1 MYHLY
6 STSFAILL
14 SSRAIVPHVT
24 TRNSRYDIG
33 NSLPYG
39 FEKLSYGSDK
49 LERISLCGPGIATR
63 WPLVL
68 QLHKVEGGSEFAE
81 FLHAPKKRFSDFVM
95 SIYIQEIS
103 DETGRVTGK
112 SKKISNH
119 PIQLSI
125 YSPHVVN
132 LTLIDLPGS
141 TKVVVAFTH
150 TSEMRTTVLENGQTL
165 NIIDTPGLFDCSK
178 KQNPLLKRLLNVS
191 RWLMMAG
198 EPYWHIPL
206 GRKDSKTA
214 GYELATSNLP
224 GANEG
229 LLSMISKFM
238 YQGLSVTD
246 LVALSEQYAFK
257 EQYAKAPEMLVEGL
271 PVVSSACRVNL
282 LFFGLI
288 MQKSDS
294 SIVYRNWVD

>member
-1 MYHLY
+1 MMKKRF
-6 STSFAILL
+6 TSKIQQC
-14 SSRAIVPHVT
+14 IV
-24 TRNSRYDIG
+24 TRR
-33 NSLPYG
+33 
-39 FEKLSYGSDK
+39 
-49 LERISLCGPGIATR
+49 
-63 WPLVL
+63 PLVL
-68 QLHKVEGGSEFAE
+68 QLHKVEGGSEYDE

-103 DETGRVTGK
+103 DETGRITGK
-112 SKKISNH
+112 SKQISNH

-125 YSPHVVN
+125 YSPHVMN

-141 TKVVVAFTH
+141 TKVVV
-150 TSEMRTTVLENGQTL
+150 
-165 NIIDTPGLFDCSK
+165 GLFDCSTETEST
-178 KQNPLLKRLLNVS
+178 LKEIAKCIK
-191 RWLMMAG
+191 MAHDVG

-238 YQGLSVTD
+238 YQGLSVTN
-246 LVALSEQYAFK
+246 LVAPSEQYAFK
-257 EQYAKAPEMLVEGL
+257 EQYAKAPEMLVEGW

-282 LFFGLI
+282 LLFGLI

-294 SIVYRNWVD
+294 SIVCRNWVD